1 MPLPMI
7 RDLFAHQAWADAEMW
22 HYLGATPAAH
32 TDKKVLEL
40 LGHIHAVQRFF
51 LSAVQD
57 EPLTREELTKEIPL
71 PDLRDSYRE
80 FHIHADRALSK
91 MRDSRMKGRIRVPWF
106 PDFQPT
112 VADALTQVA
121 MHTQG
126 HRAQILML
134 LRQLG
139 GDPKPVDYII
149 WVSKNR
155 PEPQWNSAASA

>member
-1 MPLPMI
+1 MLPMI

-22 HYLGATPAAH
+22 RYFGATPAAH

-40 LGHIHAVQRFF
+40 LGHTHAVQRFF
-51 LSAVQD
+51 LSAMQG

-80 FHIHADRALSK
+80 YHIQADRFLSK
-91 MRDSRMKGRIRVPWF
+91 MRDSHLQDVVTVPWF
-106 PDFQPT
+106 PDFQPR
-112 VADALTQVA
+112 VSEALTQVV
-121 MHTQG
+121 MHTQH

-139 GDPKPVDYII
+139 GGPKPVDYII
-149 WVSKNR
+149 WTSKNR
-155 PEPQWNSAASA
+155 PEPHWDAAATA